1 MPKLMSENPYIILSI
16 KDLRNQ
22 HRIFRVGIIG
32 TYSVPIR
39 TSSPRTDAKKA
50 VSRHSIVFHQS
61 HHQIFKI
68 QHTVVHIDYCLNCV
82 WRTFGKG
89 IHRILQVY
97 SLSQNIHHRIRNI
110 HRTSLS
116 PLQYFRPSGI
126 RITTSYIPIAN
137 LFTETKMNIDIC
149 ISGIISRPILNIAI
163 TRICRSNHIQT
174 SPQGDHAFLSTFPII
189 GNGKTQR
196 GIACSFV
203 HNENQHRLSLRKID
217 SRRIIIYAS

>member
-1 MPKLMSENPYIILSI
+1 MSENPYIILSI

-137 LFTETKMNIDIC
+137 LFT
-149 ISGIISRPILNIAI
+149 ILNIAI